1 MGATALI
8 PASEYLRTVYRP
20 DREYLDG
27 QLVERNVGE
36 YTHARLQGL
45 ILMHLMRNESRWKI
59 RAVPECRVQVRPERF
74 RIPDVCALR
83 AEAPVEQVIETPPL
97 LCVEIL
103 SPEDRVSEMQER
115 IDDYLA
121 MSVAYVWTVDPRT
134 RRAWVTTTEGSRE
147 VRDGIVR
154 AGDLIQVPLAELFD

>member
-8 PASEYLRTVYRP
+8 PAGEYLRTVYRP

-36 YTHARLQGL
+36 YSHARLQML
-45 ILMHLMRNESRWKI
+45 IAAYLYAKERAWKI
-59 RAVPECRVQVRPERF
+59 RVVTECRVQVRPERF

-97 LCVEIL
+97 LCVEVL
-103 SPEDRVSEMQER
+103 SPEDRISEMQER
-115 IDDYLA
+115 VDDYLA
-121 MSVAYVWTVDPRT
+121 MGVEYVWLADPRT
-134 RRAWVTTTEGSRE
+134 RRAWVTTSDGSRE
-147 VRDGIVR
+147 ARDGVLR
-154 AGDLIQVPLAELFD
+154 AGELIQVPLAELFD